1 MLFGVWTLVYL
12 PFLWLWIRSQM
23 VISNFSLKVQS
34 HAALSK
40 LPCWDLSKGQGD
52 RILQYFQM
60 CRLCPHPSKQSDTF
74 SLVDTDYHNHLLSD
88 PSVTLT
94 SLLATVSPPPS
105 VGPWASPAVG
115 DTPCRSE
122 PQLHHAHKR
131 QWLPG
136 QCWQSHLSWRSQGHP
151 GQWIPIREARQT
163 CQLCLEVQVDP
174 SLLALCHALQHRV
187 QRWLRS
193 VLFWLCIHNQCPG
206 DILCPQQSPTVSLHR
221 ASELHW
227 HRLKKPKLHGHYTQP
242 KLPCTAGTEV
252 LTTLPH
258 ATWNT

>member
-1 MLFGVWTLVYL
+1 
-12 PFLWLWIRSQM
+12 M

-34 HAALSK
+34 HVALSK
-40 LPCWDLSKGQGD
+40 LPCWDLSKGQSD

-163 CQLCLEVQVDP
+163 CQLCLEAQKHTLTPPCWP
-174 SLLALCHALQHRV
+174 SVMPCSTVCKDDFAVSCSDSVYTISALVTFYAHSKV
-187 QRWLRS
+187 
-193 VLFWLCIHNQCPG
+193 
-206 DILCPQQSPTVSLHR
+206 PQSLWIGPVNSTGTVWR
-221 ASELHW
+221 N
-227 HRLKKPKLHGHYTQP
+227 PN
-242 KLPCTAGTEV
+242 CMV
-252 LTTLPH
+252 TTLSPSSLAQREQKFSRLYH
-258 ATWNT
+258 MQPGTHKTILFLVLLMLPRH